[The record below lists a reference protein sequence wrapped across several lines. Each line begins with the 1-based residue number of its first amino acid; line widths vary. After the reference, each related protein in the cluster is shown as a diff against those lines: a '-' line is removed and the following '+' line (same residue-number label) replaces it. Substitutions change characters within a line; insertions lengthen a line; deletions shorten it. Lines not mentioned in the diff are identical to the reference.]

1 MRVPKKLEPLLRL
14 VLWLLR
20 PKYLVGVFPVCI
32 RSGCVLLINKR
43 LGAATGWQ
51 LPGGAKEYGVPLEE
65 SACEELAGETGLT
78 TEPRFLRLV
87 RLQCIEHHRDINVAF
102 LVTQWSGTVGPRD
115 TTEISE
121 ARWVPF
127 TQAKEMLY
135 PT

>member
-78 TEPRFLRLV
+78 TEPHLVELV
-87 RLQCIEHHRDINVAF
+87 RVQCVEAHRDMNFAY
-102 LVTQWSGTVGPRD
+102 LVLSWQGDIAVRD
-115 TTEISE
+115 TVEISA
-121 ARWVPF
+121 ARWVPLP
-127 TQAKEMLY
+127 E
-135 PT
+135 